1 MSDEMKNR
9 VLITDNGR
17 FKRVVNLETTDTAHL
32 PNGRIS
38 ADEIRGIGA
47 GGHFK
52 IKGKN
57 YFILECDAN
66 DFLMYGIKRDTQIIY
81 PKDAGY
87 ILLQLD
93 IFPGKR
99 VGEAGTGSGGL
110 TLLLAHAVGDC
121 GHVYTYEKNAN
132 LTKVIRKNLGY
143 ENAGANVTFY
153 PQSLEQGVFETGLDA
168 FFLDVREPADTLGIV
183 YQALKPSGH
192 LGILVPTVN
201 QVMKVLRLIRS
212 YSFLITEVSEI
223 MLRTYKTNASR
234 LRPDDRMVGHTGYL
248 LFARA
253 LQPDAAEIED

>member
-1 MSDEMKNR
+1 MPEELKNR
-9 VLITDNGR
+9 VLITDNTR
-17 FKRVVNLETTDTAHL
+17 FKRVVNLETTDSVHL
-32 PNGRIS
+32 PNGKITGDDIRRI
-38 ADEIRGIGA
+38 GC
-47 GGHFK
+47 GGHFTV
-52 IKGKN
+52 KGKN
-57 YFILECDAN
+57 YFILKCDAN
-66 DFLMYGIKRDTQIIY
+66 DFLMHGIKRDTQIIY

-87 ILLQLD
+87 ILLQLN

-110 TLLLAHAVGDC
+110 TLLLASAVGDS

-132 LTKVIRKNLGY
+132 LTTVIQKNLGY
-143 ENAGANVTFY
+143 ENAGARVTCY
-153 PQSLEQGVFETGLDA
+153 PQSLDQGVYETGLDA
-168 FFLDVREPADTLGIV
+168 FFLDVREPGDALGIV
-183 YQALKPSGH
+183 HKALKPSGH

-234 LRPDDRMVGHTGYL
+234 LRPQDRMVGHTGYL

-253 LQPDAAEIED
+253 LQPEAACLEP